1 MVTSQTKLRVTTLY
15 PKSGDM
21 AGQTGN
27 IRTPLRPSGQQAMG
41 QSTATV
47 IKNYADSIPENV
59 IKFGRAI
66 LSNIVKFPDDIVKFP
81 DDIVKFPDDIVKF
94 PDDIVKFPDNE
105 SDTEHKAAS
114 KKGEGRIQKN
124 HLFLILHL
132 HLLERNPKLWPLKS
146 VKEHISFP
154 KDVSFP
160 KTGII

>member
-81 DDIVKFPDDIVKF
+81 D
-94 PDDIVKFPDNE
+94 NE